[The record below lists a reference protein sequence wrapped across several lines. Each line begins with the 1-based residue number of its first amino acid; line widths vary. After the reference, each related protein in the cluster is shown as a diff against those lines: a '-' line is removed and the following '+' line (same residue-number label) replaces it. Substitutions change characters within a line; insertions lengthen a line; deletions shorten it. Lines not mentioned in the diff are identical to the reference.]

1 MAGDLFLFAS
11 SLRVFF
17 LAQVF
22 VQGALN
28 RGYYARTEVQN
39 VKKLL
44 SLLKKRRKRAIL

>member
-17 LAQVF
+17 AQVF
-22 VQGALN
+22 VQDALN
-28 RGYYARTEVQN
+28 CGRYACTEVQN